1 MRIRKFN
8 ESLDNQIIQTKG
20 NVVKDSVPVTNNK
33 EIMEYMIDIQMK
45 SYKNDEKNLTSN
57 LIDELTSEFGVPNKT
72 MRLEY
77 NTKLWFLEFKGNNY
91 NIFTAKGKGTGI
103 EICGLSYEE
112 VRNGIKKEEIM
123 EFLDELHRIVNK

>member
-8 ESLDNQIIQTKG
+8 ESLDNHIIQTKG
-20 NVVKDSVPVTNNK
+20 NVVKYSVPVTNNK

-45 SYKNDEKNLTSN
+45 SYKSDEKNLTSN
-57 LIDELTSEFGVPNKT
+57 LIDELTREFGAPNKT

-77 NTKLWFLEFKGNNY
+77 NTKLWFLEFKGNSY

-112 VRNGIKKEEIM
+112 VRNGIKKEEII
-123 EFLDELHRIVNK
+123 EFLDELHRIINK

>member
-1 MRIRKFN
+1 MKIKRFS
-8 ESLDNQIIQTKG
+8 ESLDSQITQTEG
-20 NVVKDSVPVTNNK
+20 NVVKNSVPVTNNM
-33 EIMEYMIDIQMK
+33 EIMQYMIDIQMK
-45 SYKNDEKNLTSN
+45 SYKTGEKNLTSN
-57 LIDELTSEFGVPNKT
+57 LIEELTREFGEPNKT

-103 EICGLSYEE
+103 EICELSYEE

-123 EFLDELHRIVNK
+123 EFLDELHKIVN